1 MTTETTTAIPPLS
14 ENAISTDEQP
24 LKFCKDCKFAE
35 DDPKYPHCL
44 HPDSKKGPAYDLVTA
59 AIKSPYFFC
68 TTQRVDQRACGHEA
82 KWFEPKGVFAD
93 EASEKIAARVLNASP
108 LKVK

>member
-1 MTTETTTAIPPLS
+1 MTTETTTATPPLS

-24 LKFCKDCKFAE
+24 DPSGSPPKFCKDCKFAE
-35 DDPKYPHCL
+35 NDPKYPHCL

-68 TTQRVDQRACGHEA
+68 TTQREDQRACGPEA
-82 KWFEPKGVFAD
+82 KWFEPKV
-93 EASEKIAARVLNASP
+93 VP
-108 LKVK
+108 